1 MLCLMIVIS
10 KINGLKILLI
20 LRIIFFLFIGLVNDL
35 YWLCYSVLYKLI
47 NKIGFMCSMKLSYC
61 LCCIYLFVW
70 EFFFVWCIKI
80 KKIIYKGL

>member
-20 LRIIFFLFIGLVNDL
+20 LYIIFFIFIGLVNDL

-47 NKIGFMCSMKLSYC
+47 NKIGWSWVIVYVVY
-61 LCCIYLFVW
+61 IYLCGN
-70 EFFFVWCIKI
+70 FFLYGV
-80 KKIIYKGL
+80 